1 MMAGKRKSP
10 TKKTTDAELVFE
22 DGQWFLVKG
31 SKKTDVGRSR
41 RYAEKM
47 LAEANA

>member
-1 MMAGKRKSP
+1 MAGKRKTP
-10 TKKTTDAELVFE
+10 AKKQAELVFE
-22 DGQWFLVKG
+22 DGQWFLVQG
-31 SKKTDVGRSR
+31 NKKLDVGRSR